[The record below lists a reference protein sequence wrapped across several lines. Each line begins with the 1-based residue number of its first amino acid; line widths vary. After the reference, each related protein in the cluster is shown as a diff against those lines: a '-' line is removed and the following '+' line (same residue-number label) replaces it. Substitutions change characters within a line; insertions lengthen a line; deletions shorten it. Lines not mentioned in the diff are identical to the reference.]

1 MYALDRVLSLRE
13 TGGRFTYPAGF
24 DPSAFFADSYG
35 VFHSTD
41 PAVTVLLRAGER
53 QARFLRSL
61 PLHASQH
68 ELSAAEAEAL
78 GYSVGTDAALFA
90 LRLVPTLDFIQY
102 LLSQGDELEVLAPE
116 SLRADIARRA
126 TAIADLY
133 R

>member
-1 MYALDRVLSLRE
+1 M
-13 TGGRFTYPAGF
+13 
-24 DPSAFFADSYG
+24 FADSYG
-35 VFHSTD
+35 VFHGTD
-41 PAVTVLLRAGER
+41 PAVTILLRAGER

-78 GYSVGTDAALFA
+78 GYSVGAGSAVFA

-126 TAIADLY
+126 AAIADLY